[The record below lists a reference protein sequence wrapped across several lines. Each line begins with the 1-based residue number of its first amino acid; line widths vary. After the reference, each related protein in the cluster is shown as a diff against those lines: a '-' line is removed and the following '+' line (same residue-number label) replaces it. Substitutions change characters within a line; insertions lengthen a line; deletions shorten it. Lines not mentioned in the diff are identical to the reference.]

1 MFRAAMPD
9 SNSVKTTAQLTDGSA
24 SWASPNSFTARQ
36 LWEWMPVDTFV
47 QTFGTTNS
55 LPNLAELTSSG
66 VRLRELDLT
75 PFLLLSCAD
84 FVCSWCSPL
93 SLQRIAA
100 LTTGLPR
107 YRHSS
112 ILQLLLLLLLQVLD
126 GEEQS

>member
-36 LWEWMPVDTFV
+36 LWEWMPVDIFV

-84 FVCSWCSPL
+84 FVCSWCSPS

-100 LTTGLPR
+100 LTTGLPQ

-112 ILQLLLLLLLQVLD
+112 ILQLLLLLLQVLD

>member
-36 LWEWMPVDTFV
+36 LWEWMPVDIFV

-75 PFLLLSCAD
+75 PFLLFSCAD
-84 FVCSWCSPL
+84 FVCSWYSPS

-100 LTTGLPR
+100 LTSGLP
-107 YRHSS
+107 
-112 ILQLLLLLLLQVLD
+112 
-126 GEEQS
+126 